1 MFDDEL
7 AKPRARGEMNNAFK
21 ERNVM
26 SKLYC
31 ILLTL
36 SVLGIPGGFLA
47 GADQARIAI
56 TNPNMSFLPSGVA
69 LKKGFF
75 KDEGLEVEI
84 IRMNVPTII
93 TALVTGDI
101 GYTLLFGS
109 VVRGALRGMPMRALA
124 SLLDGSTHAL
134 VAKPEYK
141 SGRELKGKTVGIGN
155 FGGTDEVAGRM
166 MLKSFGLDTEKD
178 LKFIAL
184 GPDRARLAALKEG
197 LVDVAVIAPPADAL
211 GRQMGFNVLLRAY
224 EVFSFPFIGVGAN
237 LKTIKEKPEEVKKV
251 VKALVRANRF
261 IREDKEGAV
270 RVLMEWGKVEREHA
284 VASYDSAWKVFSPD
298 GNIPQEGL
306 RMVVEQAKVELK
318 LTREIPVNEIVD
330 LAPLRAAQK
339 ELGIR
344 K

>member
-1 MFDDEL
+1 
-7 AKPRARGEMNNAFK
+7 
-21 ERNVM
+21 M
-26 SKLYC
+26 SKLYR

-47 GADQARIAI
+47 GADQTRIAV

-109 VVRGALRGMPMRALA
+109 VVRGALRGMPLRALA

-141 SGRELKGKTVGIGN
+141 SGKELKGKTVGIGN

-306 RMVVEQAKVELK
+306 RMVVEQAKAELK

>member
-1 MFDDEL
+1 MRIL
-7 AKPRARGEMNNAFK
+7 C
-21 ERNVM
+21 
-26 SKLYC
+26 C
-31 ILLTL
+31 ILVAL
-36 SVLGIPGGFLA
+36 SILGMPSGFA
-47 GADQARIAI
+47 ESADQVRISV

-75 KDEGLEVEI
+75 KDEGLDVEI
-84 IRMNVPTII
+84 IRMNVPNII

-101 GYTLLFGS
+101 GYTLIFGS

-134 VAKPEYK
+134 VARPEYK
-141 SGRELKGKTVGIGN
+141 SGKELKGKTVGIGN

-197 LVDVAVIAPPADAL
+197 LVDMAVIAPPGDAL

-224 EVFSFPFIGVGAN
+224 EVFNFPFIGVGAN
-237 LKTIKEKPEEVKKV
+237 LKTIKERPEEAKKV
-251 VKALVRANRF
+251 VKAMVRANRF

-270 RVLMEWGKVEREHA
+270 KILMEWGKVDRDQA
-284 VASYDSAWKVFSPD
+284 AASYDATWKVFSPD

-306 RMVVEQAKVELK
+306 RLVVEQAKTELK
-318 LTREIPVNEIVD
+318 LTREVALNEVVD
-330 LAPLRAAQK
+330 LAPLREAQK
-339 ELGIR
+339 ELGLR

>member
-1 MFDDEL
+1 MRKLRCLLVTL
-7 AKPRARGEMNNAFK
+7 AMLSIRGQCLEAADK
-21 ERNVM
+21 IR
-26 SKLYC
+26 
-31 ILLTL
+31 I
-36 SVLGIPGGFLA
+36 SV
-47 GADQARIAI
+47 

-75 KDEGLEVEI
+75 KDEGLDVEI
-84 IRMNVPTII
+84 IRMNVPNII

-101 GYTLLFGS
+101 GYTLIFGS

-134 VAKPEYK
+134 VARPEYK
-141 SGRELKGKTVGIGN
+141 SGKELKGKTVGIGN

-197 LVDVAVIAPPADAL
+197 LVDVAVIAPPGDAL

-224 EVFSFPFIGVGAN
+224 EVFSFPFIGIGAN
-237 LKTIKEKPEEVKKV
+237 LKTIKDKPDEVKKV
-251 VKALVRANRF
+251 VKAMVRANRF

-270 RVLMEWGKVEREHA
+270 RILMEWGKVERDHA
-284 VASYDSAWKVFSPD
+284 AASYDSTWKVFSPD

-306 RMVVEQAKVELK
+306 RVVIEQAKAELK
-318 LTREIPVNEIVD
+318 LTRDVPLTQIID
-330 LAPLRAAQK
+330 MAPLHDAQR

-344 K
+344 KP

>member
-1 MFDDEL
+1 VNIVV
-7 AKPRARGEMNNAFK
+7 R
-21 ERNVM
+21 
-26 SKLYC
+26 KLC
-31 ILLTL
+31 CWLIGFVAVCAWSPPLDAADKVRI
-36 SVLGIPGGFLA
+36 SV
-47 GADQARIAI
+47 
-56 TNPNMSFLPSGVA
+56 TNPNMSYLPSAVA

-75 KDEGLEVEI
+75 KDEGLDVEI
-84 IRMNVPTII
+84 IRMNVPNII

-101 GYTLLFGS
+101 GYTLIFGS

-141 SGRELKGKTVGIGN
+141 SGKELKGKTVGIGN

-197 LVDVAVIAPPADAL
+197 LVDVAVIAPPGDAL
-211 GRQMGFNVLLRAY
+211 GKQMGFNVLLRAY
-224 EVFSFPFIGVGAN
+224 EVFSFPFIGIGAN

-251 VKALVRANRF
+251 VKAMVRANRF
-261 IREDKEGAV
+261 IREDKDGAV
-270 RVLMEWGKVEREHA
+270 RILMDWGKVERDHA
-284 VASYDSAWKVFSPD
+284 AAAYDATWKVFSPD
-298 GNIPQEGL
+298 GNIPADGL
-306 RMVVEQAKVELK
+306 RLVLEQAKAELK
-318 LTREIPVNEIVD
+318 LTRDVPLSEVIDI
-330 LAPLRAAQK
+330 APLQAAQR

>member
-1 MFDDEL
+1 M
-7 AKPRARGEMNNAFK
+7 
-21 ERNVM
+21 RNV
-26 SKLYC
+26 YC
-31 ILLTL
+31 WLLTL
-36 SVLGIPGGFLA
+36 SVLGVPGWFFA
-47 GADQARIAI
+47 GADQVRIAV

-75 KDEGLEVEI
+75 KDEGLQVEI
-84 IRMNVPTII
+84 IRMNVPNII
-93 TALVTGDI
+93 TALVTGHI

-141 SGRELKGKTVGIGN
+141 SGKELKGKTVGIGN

-166 MLKSFGLDTEKD
+166 MLKSFGLNTEKD
-178 LKFIAL
+178 LKFLAL

-197 LVDVAVIAPPADAL
+197 LVDVAVIAPPGDAL

-237 LKTIKEKPEEVKKV
+237 LKTIEGKPEEAKKV

-261 IREDKEGAV
+261 IREDKESAV
-270 RVLMEWGKVEREHA
+270 RVLMEWGKVERDHA
-284 VASYDSAWKVFSPD
+284 VASYDSTWKVFSPD

-306 RMVVEQAKVELK
+306 RMVVEQAKAELK
-318 LTREIPVNEIVD
+318 LTREVPLSEIVD
-330 LAPLRAAQK
+330 LTPLRAAQK
-339 ELGIR
+339 ELGIG

>member
-1 MFDDEL
+1 
-7 AKPRARGEMNNAFK
+7 
-21 ERNVM
+21 M

-36 SVLGIPGGFLA
+36 SVLGIPGGFPA
-47 GADQARIAI
+47 GADQARIAV

-141 SGRELKGKTVGIGN
+141 SGKELKGKTVGIGN

-237 LKTIKEKPEEVKKV
+237 LKTLKEKPEEVKKV

-270 RVLMEWGKVEREHA
+270 RILMEWGKVEREHA

>member
-1 MFDDEL
+1 ML
-7 AKPRARGEMNNAFK
+7 MK
-21 ERNVM
+21 
-26 SKLYC
+26 KLC
-31 ILLTL
+31 GLLVTL
-36 SVLGIPGGFLA
+36 SVLWLSDRCCVA
-47 GADQARIAI
+47 ADKIRISI

-75 KDEGLEVEI
+75 KDEGLDVEI
-84 IRMNVPTII
+84 IRMNVPNII
-93 TALVTGDI
+93 TAMVTGDI
-101 GYTLLFGS
+101 AYTMIFGS

-141 SGRELKGKTVGIGN
+141 SGKELKGKTVGIGN

-197 LVDVAVIAPPADAL
+197 LVDVAVIAPPGDAL

-224 EVFSFPFIGVGAN
+224 EVFSFPFIGIGAN
-237 LKTIKEKPEEVKKV
+237 LKTIKERPDEVRKV
-251 VKALVRANRF
+251 VKAMVRANRF
-261 IREDKEGAV
+261 IREDKDGSV
-270 RVLMEWGKVEREHA
+270 RILMEWGKVEREHA
-284 VASYDSAWKVFSPD
+284 AASYDATWKVFSPD
-298 GNIPQEGL
+298 GNISPEGL
-306 RMVVEQAKVELK
+306 GLVIDQAKIELK
-318 LTREIPVNEIVD
+318 LNRDVPLNEVID
-330 LAPLRAAQK
+330 LTPLREAQK
-339 ELGIR
+339 ELGLR

>member
-1 MFDDEL
+1 V
-7 AKPRARGEMNNAFK
+7 R
-21 ERNVM
+21 
-26 SKLYC
+26 KLCC
-31 ILLTL
+31 ILVIL
-36 SVLGIPGGFLA
+36 SVLGVPGGFVD
-47 GADQARIAI
+47 GADKVRISV

-75 KDEGLEVEI
+75 KDEGLDVEI
-84 IRMNVPTII
+84 IRMNVPNII

-101 GYTLLFGS
+101 GYTMIFGS

-141 SGRELKGKTVGIGN
+141 SGKELKGKTVGIGN

-197 LVDVAVIAPPADAL
+197 LVDVAVIAPPGDAL

-224 EVFSFPFIGVGAN
+224 EVFTFPFIGVGAN
-237 LKTIKEKPEEVKKV
+237 LKMIKEKPEEVKKML
-251 VKALVRANRF
+251 KAMVRANRF

-270 RVLMEWGKVEREHA
+270 QILMEWGKVDREHA
-284 VASYDSAWKVFSPD
+284 VASYDATWKVFSPD

-306 RMVVEQAKVELK
+306 RLVVEQAKAELK
-318 LTREIPVNEIVD
+318 LTREIASSEVVD
-330 LAPLRAAQK
+330 LAPLREAQK
-339 ELGIR
+339 ELGLR
-344 K
+344 Q

>member
-1 MFDDEL
+1 MTKLCGVSL
-7 AKPRARGEMNNAFK
+7 ALVFF
-21 ERNVM
+21 
-26 SKLYC
+26 C
-31 ILLTL
+31 L
-36 SVLGIPGGFLA
+36 SGRSIDA
-47 GADQARIAI
+47 ADKVRISV

-75 KDEGLEVEI
+75 KDEGLDVEI
-84 IRMNVPTII
+84 IRMNVPNIM

-109 VVRGALRGMPMRALA
+109 VVRGALRGMPVRALA

-141 SGRELKGKTVGIGN
+141 SGKELKGKTVGIGN

-166 MLKSFGLDTEKD
+166 MLKSFGLDTDKD

-184 GPDRARLAALKEG
+184 GSDRARLAALKEG
-197 LVDVAVIAPPADAL
+197 LVDVAVIAPPGDAL

-224 EVFSFPFIGVGAN
+224 EVFSFPFIGIGAN
-237 LKTIKEKPEEVKKV
+237 LKSIKEKREEVKKV
-251 VKALVRANRF
+251 VKAMVRANRF
-261 IREDKEGAV
+261 IREDKEGTV
-270 RVLMEWGKVEREHA
+270 RILMEWGKVEHDHA
-284 VASYDSAWKVFSPD
+284 AASYDSTWKVFSPD

-306 RMVVEQAKVELK
+306 RLVLDQAKAELK
-318 LTREIPVNEIVD
+318 LSRDIPVNEIID
-330 LAPLRAAQK
+330 LGPLREAQK

>member
-1 MFDDEL
+1 VR
-7 AKPRARGEMNNAFK
+7 K
-21 ERNVM
+21 VC
-26 SKLYC
+26 C
-31 ILLTL
+31 ILLAL
-36 SVLGIPGGFLA
+36 SVLAISGGFVEA
-47 GADQARIAI
+47 ADKVRISV

-69 LKKGFF
+69 LRKGFF

-84 IRMNVPTII
+84 IRMNVPNII

-101 GYTLLFGS
+101 GYTLIFGS

-141 SGRELKGKTVGIGN
+141 SGKELKGKTVGIGN

-197 LVDVAVIAPPADAL
+197 LVDVAVIAPPGDAL
-211 GRQMGFNVLLRAY
+211 GRQMGFNVLLRAH
-224 EVFSFPFIGVGAN
+224 EVFSFPFIAN

-251 VKALVRANRF
+251 IKAMVRANRF

-270 RVLMEWGKVEREHA
+270 RILMEWGKVERDHA
-284 VASYDSAWKVFSPD
+284 AASYDSTWKVFSTD
-298 GNIPQEGL
+298 GSIPQEGL
-306 RMVVEQAKVELK
+306 RLVIEQAKAELK
-318 LTREIPVNEIVD
+318 LNREVALNEIIES
-330 LAPLRAAQK
+330 APLREAQK
-339 ELGIR
+339 ELGIKR
-344 K
+344 

>member
-1 MFDDEL
+1 MR
-7 AKPRARGEMNNAFK
+7 K
-21 ERNVM
+21 V
-26 SKLYC
+26 YC
-31 ILLTL
+31 WLLTL
-36 SVLGIPGGFLA
+36 SVFVLPGGFFA
-47 GADQARIAI
+47 RADQVRIAV

-75 KDEGLEVEI
+75 KDEGLQVEI
-84 IRMNVPTII
+84 IRMNVPNII

-101 GYTLLFGS
+101 GYTLIFGS

-134 VAKPEYK
+134 VAKPQYK
-141 SGRELKGKTVGIGN
+141 SGKELKGKTVGIGN

-197 LVDVAVIAPPADAL
+197 LVDVAVIAPPGDAL

-237 LKTIKEKPEEVKKV
+237 LKTIEGKPEEAKKV

-261 IREDKEGAV
+261 IREDKESAV
-270 RVLMEWGKVEREHA
+270 RVLMEWGKVERDHA
-284 VASYDSAWKVFSPD
+284 VASYDSTWKVFSQD

-306 RMVVEQAKVELK
+306 RMVVEQAKAELK
-318 LTREIPVNEIVD
+318 LTRDVPLNEIVD
-330 LAPLRAAQK
+330 LAPLRAAQI
-339 ELGIR
+339 ELGIG

>member
-1 MFDDEL
+1 M
-7 AKPRARGEMNNAFK
+7 R
-21 ERNVM
+21 
-26 SKLYC
+26 KLYC

-36 SVLGIPGGFLA
+36 SVLGIPGEFLA
-47 GADQARIAI
+47 GADQARIAV

-141 SGRELKGKTVGIGN
+141 SGTELKGKTVGIGN

-261 IREDKEGAV
+261 IRQDKEGAV

-306 RMVVEQAKVELK
+306 RMVVEQAKAELK

-339 ELGIR
+339 ELEIR

>member
-1 MFDDEL
+1 
-7 AKPRARGEMNNAFK
+7 MNIVVRKFCCLLIAF
-21 ERNVM
+21 VA
-26 SKLYC
+26 
-31 ILLTL
+31 IWAP
-36 SVLGIPGGFLA
+36 SVPLHA
-47 GADQARIAI
+47 ADKVRISV

-75 KDEGLEVEI
+75 KDEGLDVEI
-84 IRMNVPTII
+84 IRMNVPNII

-141 SGRELKGKTVGIGN
+141 SGKDLKGKTVGIGN
-155 FGGTDEVAGRM
+155 FGGTDEVAGRL

-197 LVDVAVIAPPADAL
+197 LVDVAVIAPPGDVL
-211 GRQMGFNVLLRAY
+211 GKQMGFNVMLRAY
-224 EVFSFPFIGVGAN
+224 EVFSFPFIGIGAN

-251 VKALVRANRF
+251 VKAMVRANRF

-270 RVLMEWGKVEREHA
+270 RILMEWGKVERDPA
-284 VASYDSAWKVFSPD
+284 AASYDSTWKVFSPD
-298 GNIPQEGL
+298 GNIPADGL
-306 RMVVEQAKVELK
+306 RLVVEQAKAELK
-318 LTREIPVNEIVD
+318 LTRDVPLSEVID
-330 LAPLRAAQK
+330 MAPLQAAQR

>member
-1 MFDDEL
+1 M
-7 AKPRARGEMNNAFK
+7 R
-21 ERNVM
+21 
-26 SKLYC
+26 KLYC

-36 SVLGIPGGFLA
+36 SVLEIPGGFPA

-141 SGRELKGKTVGIGN
+141 SGKELKGKTVGIGN

-197 LVDVAVIAPPADAL
+197 LVDVAVIAPPGDAL
-211 GRQMGFNVLLRAY
+211 GGQMGFNVLLRAY

-237 LKTIKEKPEEVKKV
+237 LKTIKEKPDEVKKV

>member
-1 MFDDEL
+1 V
-7 AKPRARGEMNNAFK
+7 R
-21 ERNVM
+21 
-26 SKLYC
+26 KLCC
-31 ILLTL
+31 ILLVL
-36 SVLGIPGGFLA
+36 SFFEIPGGFVEA
-47 GADQARIAI
+47 ADKVRISV

-84 IRMNVPTII
+84 IRMNVPNII

-134 VAKPEYK
+134 VARPEYK
-141 SGRELKGKTVGIGN
+141 SGKELKGKTVGIGN

-197 LVDVAVIAPPADAL
+197 LVDVAVIAPPGDAL

-224 EVFSFPFIGVGAN
+224 EVFSFPFIGIGAN

-251 VKALVRANRF
+251 VKAMVRANRF
-261 IREDKEGAV
+261 IRDDKEGAV
-270 RVLMEWGKVEREHA
+270 RILMEWGKVERDHA
-284 VASYDSAWKVFSPD
+284 AASYDSTWKVFSPD

-306 RMVVEQAKVELK
+306 RLVIEQAKAELK
-318 LTREIPVNEIVD
+318 LNRDVALNEIVE
-330 LAPLRAAQK
+330 LAPLREAQR
-339 ELGIR
+339 ELGIG

>member
-1 MFDDEL
+1 M
-7 AKPRARGEMNNAFK
+7 R
-21 ERNVM
+21 
-26 SKLYC
+26 KLYC

-36 SVLGIPGGFLA
+36 SVLEIPGGFPA

-237 LKTIKEKPEEVKKV
+237 LKTIKEKPDEVKKV

>member
-1 MFDDEL
+1 V
-7 AKPRARGEMNNAFK
+7 R
-21 ERNVM
+21 
-26 SKLYC
+26 KLCC
-31 ILLTL
+31 ILLIL
-36 SVLGIPGGFLA
+36 LVLGIPSGFVES
-47 GADQARIAI
+47 ADKVRISV

-75 KDEGLEVEI
+75 KDEGLDVEI
-84 IRMNVPTII
+84 IRMNVPNII

-141 SGRELKGKTVGIGN
+141 SGKELKGRTVGIGN

-197 LVDVAVIAPPADAL
+197 LVDVAVIAPPGDVL

-224 EVFSFPFIGVGAN
+224 EVFNFPFIGVGVN
-237 LKTIKEKPEEVKKV
+237 LKTIKERPEEAKKV
-251 VKALVRANRF
+251 VKAMVRANRF

-270 RVLMEWGKVEREHA
+270 KILMEWGKVDRDHA
-284 VASYDSAWKVFSPD
+284 AASYDATWKVFSPD

-306 RMVVEQAKVELK
+306 RLVVEQAKAELK
-318 LTREIPVNEIVD
+318 LTREVPLNEVVD
-330 LAPLRAAQK
+330 LAPLREAQK
-339 ELGIR
+339 ELGLR

>member
-1 MFDDEL
+1 
-7 AKPRARGEMNNAFK
+7 
-21 ERNVM
+21 V
-26 SKLYC
+26 SKLCC
-31 ILLTL
+31 ILLVL
-36 SVLGIPGGFLA
+36 SVLGIPSGCVES
-47 GADQARIAI
+47 ADKVRISV

-75 KDEGLEVEI
+75 KDEGLDVEI
-84 IRMNVPTII
+84 IRMNVPNII

-101 GYTLLFGS
+101 GYTLIFGS
-109 VVRGALRGMPMRALA
+109 VVRGALRGMPMRVLA

-141 SGRELKGKTVGIGN
+141 SGKELKGKTVGIGN

-197 LVDVAVIAPPADAL
+197 LVDVAVIAPPGDAL

-224 EVFSFPFIGVGAN
+224 EVFTFPFIGVGAN
-237 LKTIKEKPEEVKKV
+237 VKTIKEKPEEVKKML
-251 VKALVRANRF
+251 KAMVRANRF

-270 RVLMEWGKVEREHA
+270 KILMEWGKVDREHA
-284 VASYDSAWKVFSPD
+284 VASYDATWKVFSPD
-298 GNIPQEGL
+298 GNIPEEGL
-306 RMVVEQAKVELK
+306 RLVVEQAKAELK
-318 LTREIPVNEIVD
+318 LTREIPLSEVVD
-330 LAPLRAAQK
+330 LAPLREAQK
-339 ELGIR
+339 ELGLR

>member
-1 MFDDEL
+1 M
-7 AKPRARGEMNNAFK
+7 R
-21 ERNVM
+21 
-26 SKLYC
+26 KLYS
-31 ILLTL
+31 ILLIL

-47 GADQARIAI
+47 GAEQARIAV

-75 KDEGLEVEI
+75 KDEGLDVEI
-84 IRMNVPTII
+84 IRMNVPTIV

-141 SGRELKGKTVGIGN
+141 SGKELKGKTVGIGN
-155 FGGTDEVAGRM
+155 FGGTDEIAGRM
-166 MLKSFGLDTEKD
+166 MLKSFGLDTDKD

-184 GPDRARLAALKEG
+184 GPDRARLAGLKEG
-197 LVDVAVIAPPADAL
+197 LVDVAVIAPPGDAM

-237 LKTIKEKPEEVKKV
+237 LKTIKEKPEQVKKV
-251 VKALVRANRF
+251 VKAMVRANRF
-261 IREDKEGAV
+261 IREDREGAV
-270 RVLMEWGKVEREHA
+270 RILMDWGKVERDHA
-284 VASYDSAWKVFSPD
+284 LASYDSTWKVFSPD

-306 RMVVEQAKVELK
+306 RMVIEQAKAELK
-318 LTREIPVNEIVD
+318 VAREVPVNEIVD
-330 LAPLRAAQK
+330 LTPLRAAQK

>member
-1 MFDDEL
+1 MRIL
-7 AKPRARGEMNNAFK
+7 C
-21 ERNVM
+21 
-26 SKLYC
+26 C
-31 ILLTL
+31 ILVAL
-36 SVLGIPGGFLA
+36 SVLGMPGGFA
-47 GADQARIAI
+47 ETADQVRISV

-69 LKKGFF
+69 LKRGFF
-75 KDEGLEVEI
+75 KDEGLDVEI
-84 IRMNVPTII
+84 IRMNVPNII

-101 GYTLLFGS
+101 GYTLIFGS

-141 SGRELKGKTVGIGN
+141 SGKELKGKTVGIGN

-197 LVDVAVIAPPADAL
+197 LVDVAVIAPPGDAL

-224 EVFSFPFIGVGAN
+224 EVFNFPFIGVGAN
-237 LKTIKEKPEEVKKV
+237 LKTIKERPEEAKKV
-251 VKALVRANRF
+251 VKAMVRANRF

-270 RVLMEWGKVEREHA
+270 KVLMEWGKVDRDHA
-284 VASYDSAWKVFSPD
+284 VASYDATWKVFSPD
-298 GNIPQEGL
+298 GNIPQGGL
-306 RMVVEQAKVELK
+306 RLVVEQAKAELK
-318 LTREIPVNEIVD
+318 LTREVALNEVVD
-330 LAPLRAAQK
+330 LAPLREAQK

>member
-1 MFDDEL
+1 M
-7 AKPRARGEMNNAFK
+7 R
-21 ERNVM
+21 
-26 SKLYC
+26 KLYC
-31 ILLTL
+31 ILLTV

-47 GADQARIAI
+47 GADQTRIAV

-141 SGRELKGKTVGIGN
+141 SGKELKGKTVGIGN

-211 GRQMGFNVLLRAY
+211 GKQMGFNVLLRAY

-306 RMVVEQAKVELK
+306 RLVVEQAKAELK
-318 LTREIPVNEIVD
+318 LTREIPVSEIVD
-330 LAPLRAAQK
+330 LASLRAAQK
-339 ELGIR
+339 ELGIS